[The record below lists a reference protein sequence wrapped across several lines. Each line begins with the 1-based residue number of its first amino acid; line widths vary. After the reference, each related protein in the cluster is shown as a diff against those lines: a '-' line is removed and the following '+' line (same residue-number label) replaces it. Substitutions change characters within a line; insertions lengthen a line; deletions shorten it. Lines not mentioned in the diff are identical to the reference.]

1 MSGIQTSGSEP
12 CRVQNILQEGSRR
25 QAQIPEKKDS
35 FISEQVMKITALL
48 VFLVL
53 LCVTVHAGTAGIPA
67 PETML
72 LAGSAPQ
79 TADSFIRNA
88 QAAVSE
94 RNWTG
99 AQAIATEGL
108 ARYPENADLWC
119 LQGYA
124 VRKTGQY
131 WRSVLLVSEGIRL
144 DPRPVRYANR
154 AYGYL
159 ALGNWSAAVTDADAG
174 IALNASYATNY
185 GVKAL
190 ALRGLGR
197 NGEALAAADT
207 ALALEPENAH
217 YWHVKGIVLAAA
229 GNCTGA
235 QQALERS
242 LDLDPRYNLPYP
254 DFAGAEGDLAAL
266 NTTCTQ
272 SLPAVTP
279 VRSSPGATIAT
290 TCMACLFASFGLGR
304 LIRRTAFCGIVP

>member
-1 MSGIQTSGSEP
+1 
-12 CRVQNILQEGSRR
+12 
-25 QAQIPEKKDS
+25 
-35 FISEQVMKITALL
+35 MKIPALL
-48 VFLVL
+48 ILVVL
-53 LCVTVHAGTAGIPA
+53 LSVTAPAGAAGIPA

-72 LAGSAPQ
+72 PAGAAPQ

-119 LQGYA
+119 LEGYA

-131 WRSVLLVSEGIRL
+131 GRSVLLVSEGIRL

-159 ALGNWSAAVTDADAG
+159 ALGNWSAALADADAG
-174 IALNASYATNY
+174 IALNASYVTNY

-190 ALRGLGR
+190 ALKGLGR
-197 NGEALAAADT
+197 NGDALAAADT

-235 QQALERS
+235 RQHWSVPLRS
-242 LDLDPRYNLPYP
+242 ILT
-254 DFAGAEGDLAAL
+254 
-266 NTTCTQ
+266 TTCRTRILQ
-272 SLPAVTP
+272 VREIPSPPSIQP
-279 VRSSPGATIAT
+279 VPRHCP
-290 TCMACLFASFGLGR
+290 
-304 LIRRTAFCGIVP
+304 

>member
-1 MSGIQTSGSEP
+1 
-12 CRVQNILQEGSRR
+12 
-25 QAQIPEKKDS
+25 
-35 FISEQVMKITALL
+35 MKIPALL
-48 VFLVL
+48 VLLVL
-53 LCVTVHAGTAGIPA
+53 LCIIAPAGTAGIPA
-67 PETML
+67 PETMPM
-72 LAGSAPQ
+72 AGAAPQ
-79 TADSFIRNA
+79 TADSCIRNA

-99 AQAIATEGL
+99 VQVLTTEGL
-108 ARYPENADLWC
+108 ARYPENAELWC

-124 VRKTGQY
+124 MRKTGQY
-131 WRSVLLVSEGIRL
+131 RRSVLLVSEGIRL

-159 ALGNWSAAVTDADAG
+159 ALGNWSAALTDADAG

-197 NGEALAAADT
+197 NDEALAAADT
-207 ALALEPENAH
+207 ALALEPGNAH

-235 QQALERS
+235 RQALERS
-242 LDLDPRYNLPYP
+242 LDLDPGYNLPYP
-254 DFAGAEGDLAAL
+254 DFAGAGDTIATL
-266 NTTCTQ
+266 NTTCPQ

-279 VRSSPGATIAT
+279 VRSSPGATTAP
-290 TCMACLFASFGLGR
+290 TCMAGFFAVFGLRR
-304 LIRRTAFCGIVP
+304 LIRRTASCGITP